1 MLFRLLVLQ
10 AGARALVLRDG
21 GAGGTARC
29 WFRGNE
35 CCGGAAPPALPRV
48 SCLYWLVL
56 APPTRCPA
64 RFDAADCAS
73 GTRAGPAACRRRL
86 RDVVLNLSVSV
97 YLAINLTKDLARARA
112 RYVPPSAPA
121 TDARICRALPQRP
134 DSSERRNRLAA
145 PQQHCLRPV
154 RQEAEFTSERPT
166 ARASTQS
173 DTQS

>member
-1 MLFRLLVLQ
+1 MLLVLPEL
-10 AGARALVLRDG
+10 GLLVLRDG
-21 GAGGTARC
+21 GAGGPARR
-29 WFRGNE
+29 WFRGE
-35 CCGGAAPPALPRV
+35 RV
-48 SCLYWLVL
+48 MRRGCPSRSTACLACLYWLVL

-64 RFDAADCAS
+64 RFAAADCAS

>member
-1 MLFRLLVLQ
+1 MLAACAPR
-10 AGARALVLRDG
+10 AGAL
-21 GAGGTARC
+21 GAPRRRGRGTGAAVVPGGTSD
-29 WFRGNE
+29 
-35 CCGGAAPPALPRV
+35 AAGLPLPFYRV
-48 SCLYWLVL
+48 SRCLYWLVL
-56 APPTRCPA
+56 APPPTRCPA